1 MAAQRRS
8 RKPHPMLADAP
19 ALPRGC
25 EVLWSDFLELSASRG
40 STGMGPARIGY
51 GDIDAYQRVNDV
63 RFEAWEI
70 AAIRG
75 ADNAFLSVRSRDG

>member
-8 RKPHPMLADAP
+8 RKPHPMLADGP
-19 ALPRGC
+19 VLPRGC

-51 GDIDAYQRVNDV
+51 HDIDAYQRVQDMK
-63 RFEAWEI
+63 FEPWEI
-70 AAIRG
+70 DAIRR
-75 ADNAFLSVRSRDG
+75 ADNAFLEVRLRNG